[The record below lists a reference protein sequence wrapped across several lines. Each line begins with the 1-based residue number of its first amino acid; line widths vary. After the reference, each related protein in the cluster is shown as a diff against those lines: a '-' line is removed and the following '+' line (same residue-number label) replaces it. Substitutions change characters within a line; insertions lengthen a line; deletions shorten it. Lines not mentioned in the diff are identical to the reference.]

1 MKQIVV
7 SILLAFVVVG
17 SICLPPETVAA
28 EAADY
33 DFKTFYWG
41 DPREKVIGVEGIPD
55 GTGTLSGTNSEYIA
69 YETTAVGMDVL
80 LAYYFCDEGLYA
92 VRYVLLET
100 HSNDSLYIDDYNE
113 FKSALTK
120 KYGDPIFDLE
130 NWEDNSKKEY
140 YANKKGDALCY
151 GYLTYETLYSSGR
164 ASIVISMSA
173 DNYEI
178 STTVDYVS
186 FDIDP
191 GDPDY
196 SNEV

>member
-1 MKQIVV
+1 MVAGLFAIP
-7 SILLAFVVVG
+7 
-17 SICLPPETVAA
+17 ICIDVQQASFFEI
-28 EAADY
+28 
-33 DFKTFYWG
+33 WG
-41 DPREKVIGVEGIPD
+41 LYFISRF
-55 GTGTLSGTNSEYIA
+55 
-69 YETTAVGMDVL
+69 
-80 LAYYFCDEGLYA
+80 AYYFCDEGLYA

-130 NWEDNSKKEY
+130 NWENNSKKEY
-140 YANKKGDALCY
+140 YASKKGDALCY

-164 ASIVISMSA
+164 ASIVMSMSA

-178 STTVDYVS
+178 STTIDYVS

-191 GDPDY
+191 GDTDY